1 MDFRGG
7 TYVGQVWAQ
16 APRDV
21 LPAALERIKEGDIP
35 DLDARALLASREDA
49 SACGDPVLVD
59 GMVAV
64 YCADASV
71 GDDLLVAH
79 IVETVAPNGRSPFI
93 ENQEGELR
101 NAR

>member
-35 DLDARALLASREDA
+35 DSDPRTLIALKEDA
-49 SACGDPVLVD
+49 SRGGDPVLLD
-59 GMVAV
+59 GMAAV

-71 GDDLLVAH
+71 GDDLLIAH
-79 IVETVAPNGRSPFI
+79 IVETVAPN
-93 ENQEGELR
+93 
-101 NAR
+101 